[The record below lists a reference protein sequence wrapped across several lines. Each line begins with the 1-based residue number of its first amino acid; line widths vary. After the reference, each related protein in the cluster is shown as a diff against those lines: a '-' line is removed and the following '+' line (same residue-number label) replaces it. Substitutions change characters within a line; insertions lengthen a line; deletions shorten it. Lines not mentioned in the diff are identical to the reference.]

1 MNVYSVGKASS
12 LSHTARSSKLRCLVK
27 PCCRSIP
34 FTLICVYIVR
44 NEFLISLNGFGL
56 TYHNSPARL
65 LPLSLSLS
73 TCWPLDI
80 QITNQLC
87 CITQNKLTYLQ
98 SSTRANDI
106 FSVFT
111 TYGLNGLEHFRARQ
125 TVPTK
130 LATMNVIEFHRVKIL
145 KQMTHTH
152 TSESQFHFGLRA
164 R

>member
-1 MNVYSVGKASS
+1 MLGQTVLS
-12 LSHTARSSKLRCLVK
+12 LNTLHFNMCLHCAKRIFDFSKWLRFDLPQFARSLAS
-27 PCCRSIP
+27 
-34 FTLICVYIVR
+34 
-44 NEFLISLNGFGL
+44 
-56 TYHNSPARL
+56 A
-65 LPLSLSLS
+65 LSLSLS